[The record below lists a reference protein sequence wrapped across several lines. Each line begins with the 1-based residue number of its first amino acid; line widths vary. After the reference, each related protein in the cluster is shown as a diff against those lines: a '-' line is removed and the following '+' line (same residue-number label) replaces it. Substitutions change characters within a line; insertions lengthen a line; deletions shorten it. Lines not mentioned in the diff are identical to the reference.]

1 MITFDVSLPEF
12 ATTLTCQG
20 IDISESAGVFVRD
33 MRGRLV
39 FIARSELVPELLE
52 RVQSQ
57 IKAELKPYIS
67 PIGPIA
73 DKTTP
78 GTTRA
83 LRDSGGMR
91 VQVNLVDCEK
101 SIVVMLLDRRAV
113 GGDWLHAPHELN
125 AAPPRLVFSSLK
137 GGVGRSTALSVLAA
151 ELAERGRSLL
161 VLDLDLEAPG
171 LGSMLIESSATPK
184 FGSIDFFVED
194 ALHVLD
200 DAFLHDCIGASWLGA
215 GRGRID
221 VVPAFGA
228 MSLTNPREVLGKLA
242 RAYLDDEDENG
253 EPRTF
258 LRRTQTLVSRLS
270 SLRRYDAVLVD
281 TRAGLHETTAA
292 AILGLGADVLLFGVH
307 QPQTLLG
314 YRILLSHLAQ
324 LPVHD
329 VEHDWR
335 YRLRMVHAKAESPE
349 NINTY
354 RTQLYDLF
362 DSVFYSKSADPQSDI
377 LEQDFRFG
385 VDDREAPHY
394 PIPIFDDARY
404 RLFDPVQDRTQLT
417 KDLYETSFSSFV
429 QFCVERLQLEED
441 VGS

>member
-1 MITFDVSLPEF
+1 MITFDESLPEF
-12 ATTLTCQG
+12 ATTLLSQG

-39 FIARSELVPELLE
+39 FVARSELAPALLE

-57 IKAELKPYIS
+57 IKADLKPYIS

-73 DKTTP
+73 DKTVP
-78 GTTRA
+78 GTNRA
-83 LRDSGGMR
+83 LKDSSGTR
-91 VQVNLVDCEK
+91 VKVNLAEREM
-101 SIVVMLLDRRAV
+101 SITVMLLDRRAV
-113 GGDWLHAPHELN
+113 GADWLHVPEDLS
-125 AAPPRLVFSSLK
+125 AATPRLVFSSLK

-151 ELAERGRSLL
+151 ELAEQGRSLL

-171 LGSMLIESSATPK
+171 LGSMLIEDSATPR

-194 ALHVLD
+194 SLRELD
-200 DAFLHDCIGASWLGA
+200 DTFLQDCIGASWLGA

-228 MSLTNPREVLGKLA
+228 MSLTYPREVLGKLA
-242 RAYLDDEDENG
+242 RAYVDDEDKNG

-258 LRRTQTLVSRLS
+258 LKRTQTLVTRLS

-329 VEHDWR
+329 TQHDWR
-335 YRLRMVHAKAESPE
+335 YRLRMVHAKAENNE
-349 NINTY
+349 IITAY

-362 DSVFYSKSADPQSDI
+362 DSVFYSKNDDPHSDI
-377 LEQDFRFG
+377 LEQGFRFS
-385 VDDREAPHY
+385 VDDQEAPHY
-394 PIPIFDDARY
+394 PIPIFEDARY

-417 KDLYETSFSSFV
+417 KGLYDTSFSSFV

-441 VGS
+441 VGP